1 MQMRINIR
9 FNVYIL
15 KKQMK
20 IISKIIVWILSI
32 IFLFVV
38 VNLGIGLFKYKSISN
53 YANFLNQKDR
63 HSSISQID
71 ITNPMSILSLFYGEY
86 TPLPKNIDL
95 DENSD
100 LDLIEDWDLDVQQ
113 KDWLNVYDPEF
124 EDDFNEFFG
133 TTHTWNQKEK
143 PQDEEV
149 WFVAPQ
155 EAPDQNTQAEK
166 TAWQEL
172 LERFSQ

>member
-20 IISKIIVWILSI
+20 IISKVIVWILSI

-38 VNLGIGLFKYKSISN
+38 VNLGIGLFKYKSIAN
-53 YANFLNQKDR
+53 YAEFLNQKNWNDTVA
-63 HSSISQID
+63 QID
-71 ITNPMSILSLFYGEY
+71 ITNPASIFSMFYGEY
-86 TPLPKNIDL
+86 IPLPKDVKL
-95 DENSD
+95 DDKDS
-100 LDLIEDWDLDVQQ
+100 LDLIQDGDLETQEEE
-113 KDWLNVYDPEF
+113 WLNVYDPEF
-124 EDDFNEFFG
+124 QDDFNEFFG
-133 TTHTWNQKEK
+133 TTHTWSQSQKPEY
-143 PQDEEV
+143 EEA
-149 WFVAPQ
+149 WFVVPQ